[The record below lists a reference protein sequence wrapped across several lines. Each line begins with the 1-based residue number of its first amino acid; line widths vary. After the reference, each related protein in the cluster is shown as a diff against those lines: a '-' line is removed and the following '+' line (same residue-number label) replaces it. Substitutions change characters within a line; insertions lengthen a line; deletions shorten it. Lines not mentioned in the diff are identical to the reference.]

1 MIYIQNFSLYIL
13 FTSVFLSNEVSAQN
27 FPFVYSTGMDEVVS
41 DVTEDAVGNYYVVGI
56 KGNFQIPV
64 LGDYTGLLIKLNG
77 MGDSVSSFQY
87 RYNNQV
93 TYFSSV
99 FNADSSRIIII
110 GDTFDTLTYSVKILF
125 LELDS
130 NYQVLNEKIIGKD
143 STFQRVLTVNRG
155 ANDDYL
161 IAGYSSDTTNSLMF
175 YRLSSNGDSLQSAY
189 LSGILSFPLAFSLQE
204 VPGQSR
210 YVGYAYSYSIGPTF
224 PAVYNEIL
232 LMDSTMYVD
241 SVVYVENSK
250 AIINGI
256 WQNDS
261 SLIVCSK
268 GYDPNTP
275 PFDWNFRMRRY
286 TDEFILEIDT
296 MFGAYDTLDAEAIR
310 PVSISSS
317 GNIYF
322 GGTINYQS
330 NYWGSDPAYFLTVKF
345 DSNLVPVWSRYVSY
359 SNEYLNLYKV
369 LATND
374 GGVLLAGTKYNAATA
389 NGQERDIYV
398 IKLDSLGNYVTGT
411 GNSPIA
417 QVYDFIIYPNP
428 AASQLTLQYS
438 PLKTTG
444 HATVYNVLGE
454 AVQQLTL
461 PSNTTRQQ
469 LNIAHLPAGLY
480 LIKVEADGKSGVK
493 RFVKLAGR

>member
-1 MIYIQNFSLYIL
+1 MKRVLLNIF
-13 FTSVFLSNEVSAQN
+13 FLMVYSKSVSAQN
-27 FPFVYSTGMDEVVS
+27 FPFIYSTGMDEVIS
-41 DVTEDAVGNYYVVGI
+41 DVTEDSAGNYFVVGI

-77 MGDSVSSFQY
+77 MGDSVSSIQY

-99 FNADSSRIIII
+99 FIADSSRIIVI

-161 IAGYSSDTTNSLMF
+161 IAGYSSDTTNKLMF
-175 YRLSSNGDSLQSAY
+175 YRLSAYGDSLQSAY

-204 VPGQSR
+204 VPGQNR
-210 YVGYAYSYSIGPTF
+210 YVGYAYSYSIGPSF

-232 LMDSTMYVD
+232 LLDNTLNVD
-241 SVVYVENSK
+241 SVVYVDNSA
-250 AIINGI
+250 AIISGL
-256 WQNDS
+256 WQNDTT
-261 SLIVCSK
+261 LIVCTK
-268 GYDPNTP
+268 GYDPNSP
-275 PFDWNFRMRRY
+275 PLDWNFRIRRY
-286 TDEFILEIDT
+286 TNDFMLLSDT
-296 MFGAYDTLDAEAIR
+296 MFGAKDTTEAEAIG
-310 PVSISSS
+310 PISQSNDGS
-317 GNIYF
+317 IYF
-322 GGTINYQS
+322 GGTINYQN
-330 NYWGSDPAYFLTVKF
+330 NYWGSVPAYFLAVKF
-345 DSNLVPVWSRYVSY
+345 DSNLIPIWSRYVY
-359 SNEYLNLYKV
+359 YNNEYLNLYKV

-411 GNSPIA
+411 GNSPVA
-417 QVYDFIIYPNP
+417 QVHDFIVYPNP

-438 PLKTTG
+438 PPKATG
-444 HATVYNVLGE
+444 YATIYNTLGE
-454 AVQQLTL
+454 AVHHLIL
-461 PSNTTRQQ
+461 PTGSSH
-469 LNIAHLPAGLY
+469 LKVNIAHLPAGLY

-493 RFVKLAGR
+493 RFVRE